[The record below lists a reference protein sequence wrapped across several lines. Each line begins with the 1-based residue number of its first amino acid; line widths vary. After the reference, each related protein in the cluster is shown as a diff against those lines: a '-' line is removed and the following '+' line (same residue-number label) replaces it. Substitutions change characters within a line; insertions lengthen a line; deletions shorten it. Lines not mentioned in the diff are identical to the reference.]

1 MSEETSNLDDS
12 QINPIP
18 QQPARSWFGWW
29 GGNNASQS
37 ETQEETS
44 TEQPQSKN
52 DNNQSQQNGGWYNG
66 IVSTM
71 SSIPLP
77 NLRSRVQTVN
87 VDDSTRYSQLE
98 TDQIEFLEEEALKVI
113 LEHQHSWCWFEN
125 LTDLDKD
132 PQSWTQHPGV
142 ASVYDTGSGRCPLP
156 LPKYPMDTHPGY
168 HVYIKNS
175 LLLPQESPC
184 EIYHTEPLRTVIA
197 TGFKDYYNFP
207 NGKHLYLKK
216 SREVLSQT
224 RKVIILSVVGWL
236 PEKYEKLTLG
246 EQRTAQYLSKKLAQS
261 IKDETSS
268 EILSL
273 SFECPLDSKPIE
285 DVFEECILLLRHWK
299 NIFKGADAIY
309 LVGVYHSVPLII
321 MLAKYLLDRCD
332 ELGFTPETHVGLLGI
347 ESCIQGYRFWDH
359 SIDSSLTT
367 DKDSETAESDY
378 SKLQQSKEKML
389 FQGLHKNEEDIL
401 SKIKNYRDI
410 NSKESKMVQKDLDWL
425 LFNWDRF
432 RLSLVGKLYDNFLTV
447 TQKLAIDYSHPKI
460 IRNVW
465 CDGQYFE
472 MDSKH
477 PEELNLPDYIMKK
490 PRFEYDLTIPDKR
503 KFELSLIDNFLLTQN
518 LGKEEFVPI
527 LKLLSP
533 FFISRSYNPNTIVSS
548 LKKQRQ
554 NASRQWFQQMQA
566 KWNTIEPTFEE
577 NFSFNELPESI
588 STVHSFLEYTQYLT
602 MKSPDL
608 LQTYSEIYD
617 DDLVFKNF
625 IENTIL
631 TRNPLTKKHLT
642 VLRDNL
648 NPTSILNTV
657 NQYDLVWKFHEALG
671 NFVKMR
677 NVPNQD
683 YPKCLHFTIA
693 LDSILWRTVY
703 NDPKRFQRNTGEA
716 RLRLKHLWESYQT
729 WDPPTRGLIHLKNVL
744 SVLSSYDDVHQ
755 LINDVKAT

>member
-1 MSEETSNLDDS
+1 MSQDESLSDGNETS
-12 QINPIP
+12 QEP
-18 QQPARSWFGWW
+18 QQPSSSWFGWW
-29 GGNNASQS
+29 RRNDEVNAATPRES
-37 ETQEETS
+37 S
-44 TEQPQSKN
+44 TTEPSRQIDNEQIN
-52 DNNQSQQNGGWYNG
+52 HTDGWYNS
-66 IVSTM
+66 IVSNI

-77 NLRSRVQTVN
+77 SLRTRIQPVS
-87 VDDSTRYSQLE
+87 VDDSTRYSQLDTE
-98 TDQIEFLEEEALKVI
+98 QIEFLEDEALKVI

-132 PQSWTQHPGV
+132 PQSWTEQPGV
-142 ASVYDTGSGRCPLP
+142 ASVFNTGSGRCPLP

-175 LLLPQESPC
+175 LLLPQESPS

-207 NGKHLYLKK
+207 NGKHLYLKE
-216 SREVLSQT
+216 SRETLMQN
-224 RKVIILSVVGWL
+224 RKVVILSVVGWL

-261 IKDETSS
+261 VIHEAPSD
-268 EILSL
+268 ILSL

-285 DVFEECILLLRHWK
+285 EVFEECILLVRHWK
-299 NIFKGADAIY
+299 NIFSGADAIY
-309 LVGVYHSVPLII
+309 LVGVYHSVPLVI
-321 MLAKYLLDRCD
+321 MLAKHLLSRYQ
-332 ELGFTPETHVGLLGI
+332 ELGFGKETYVGLLSI

-378 SKLQQSKEKML
+378 SRLQQSKEKLL

-401 SKIKNYRDI
+401 SRIKNYRDI
-410 NSKESKMVQKDLDWL
+410 DSEESKAVQRNLDWL
-425 LFNWDRF
+425 LYNWDSF

-465 CDGQYFE
+465 CDGQYFD

-477 PEELNLPDYIMKK
+477 PEELNLPDYIMKT

-548 LKKQRQ
+548 LKKQKQ
-554 NASRQWFQQMQA
+554 NAARQWFQQMQA
-566 KWNTIEPTFEE
+566 KWNLIEPTFDEG
-577 NFSFNELPESI
+577 FSFNELPESI

-625 IENTIL
+625 IENTML
-631 TRNPLTKKHLT
+631 TRKPLTKKHLT

-693 LDSILWRTVY
+693 LDSILWRTIY
-703 NDPKRFQRNTGEA
+703 NDPKRFQRNTNEA
-716 RLRLKHLWESYQT
+716 RYRLKQIWESYQT

-744 SVLSSYDDVHQ
+744 SVLSSYNDVHQ